1 MIRTAFQTMHPF
13 GQLIFFFCMVLTGMG
28 LASGM
33 GLAALAAA
41 FGHTTEQAIG
51 FASDA
56 TSSEG
61 KVYNLIINGVNQ
73 VLSFGLMAWLASK
86 LFAGRTFLALRWPKA
101 AWIAVGMGLAWAA
114 QPLIDLTFRLNGLAL
129 QALPESWVANAD
141 RFEELAAEVTQS
153 MLTYDSAWQFPAT
166 LLTVALLPAVCE
178 EFAFRGVIQPL
189 VAKWTN
195 NIHAAVW
202 MGAFLFSA
210 IHLQFHGFL
219 PRMVLGAGLGYLV
232 IYSNSLWPAIAAHF
246 ANNAGAIIMAAIY
259 GPEWVAQEMNAA
271 PEWAASDYGIA
282 AVSLFVGIYL
292 VRWVRK
298 TGTWPKHHPVH

>member
-41 FGHTTEQAIG
+41 FGHTTEQAIS

-73 VLSFGLMAWLASK
+73 LLSFGLMAWLASK

-129 QALPESWVANAD
+129 QALPESWVAMRTALRN
-141 RFEELAAEVTQS
+141 
-153 MLTYDSAWQFPAT
+153 WQ
-166 LLTVALLPAVCE
+166 
-178 EFAFRGVIQPL
+178 R
-189 VAKWTN
+189 
-195 NIHAAVW
+195 
-202 MGAFLFSA
+202 
-210 IHLQFHGFL
+210 
-219 PRMVLGAGLGYLV
+219 R
-232 IYSNSLWPAIAAHF
+232 
-246 ANNAGAIIMAAIY
+246 
-259 GPEWVAQEMNAA
+259 
-271 PEWAASDYGIA
+271 
-282 AVSLFVGIYL
+282 
-292 VRWVRK
+292 
-298 TGTWPKHHPVH
+298 